1 MEMNEMVSL
10 ALAWAAGVLLGTMF
24 FGGLWWTVHEGVTSK
39 KPGLFYFASLAVRT
53 VIALAGFYWVSR
65 GPWMGIPLSLLGFL
79 IARLIVTRLIRKG
92 EKPAGP
98 ESEAAHALDTR

>member
-1 MEMNEMVSL
+1 MNEMVSL

-53 VIALAGFYWVSR
+53 VIALAEFIGSR
-65 GPWMGIPLSLLGFL
+65 GGPWGG
-79 IARLIVTRLIRKG
+79 
-92 EKPAGP
+92 AGP
-98 ESEAAHALDTR
+98 SLVFMAPDRDPPHPKG